1 MDMIAPD
8 SGTAPRASAERF
20 AELASCRRSIRR
32 YRPQAIEEASLERI
46 LLAATCAPSAHNR
59 QPWRFAVID
68 GSGAKLALAAAMGE
82 RLREDR
88 LRGGDDPD
96 EVAADV
102 ARSILRIGGAPGL
115 IVVCLTMAEMDV
127 YADAARMDAEHVM
140 AVQSVA
146 MAMQNALLAAHDEG
160 LGACLM
166 CAPLFCQDVVRWV
179 LGLPEDW
186 RPQGLITL
194 GYPFDNGHRRARKPQ
209 SAVTLRVVAPADH
222 GVEVQP

>member
-1 MDMIAPD
+1 MEMIPSA
-8 SGTAPRASAERF
+8 SGATPRASAESF
-20 AELASCRRSIRR
+20 AELAYRRRTLRR
-32 YRPQAIEEASLERI
+32 YRPQAVDEASLERI
-46 LLAATCAPSAHNR
+46 LLAATYAPSAHNR
-59 QPWRFAVID
+59 QPWRFAVIYD
-68 GSGAKLALAAAMGE
+68 TGAKQALAAAMGA

-127 YADAARMDAEHVM
+127 YADAARNDAEHLM

-146 MAMQNALLAAHDEG
+146 MATQNALLAAHDEG

-166 CAPLFCQDVVRWV
+166 CAPLFCQDVVRRV
-179 LGLPEDW
+179 LSLPEDW

-194 GYPFDNGHRRARKPQ
+194 GYPLDDGRRRARKDL
-209 SAVTLRVVAPADH
+209 SAVTMRIEAPADRR
-222 GVEVQP
+222 EEA